1 MHDGPGERK
10 HIMYLTL
17 VVLTRMPMFSGFFSK
32 FCTPSSQISLSFRKF
47 IHFNKKLRTN
57 CLKYLELYHFN
68 FATKPPYWKL
78 EHSPRAVYYHSNLF
92 EDCEFWFRN
101 ASARENHSTREKAT
115 RGGEREHFSLSPLRL
130 AFLALA
136 IVGISPK
143 RSWGPE
149 NELRCSF
156 CKEERMATEQNLKHC
171 RIVGPIFL
179 AIRPFTVLYF
189 SVRSSRDR
197 ALCVTGCHLARVS
210 NLLRGQGR
218 F

>member
-1 MHDGPGERK
+1 M
-10 HIMYLTL
+10 
-17 VVLTRMPMFSGFFSK
+17 
-32 FCTPSSQISLSFRKF
+32 
-47 IHFNKKLRTN
+47 
-57 CLKYLELYHFN
+57 
-68 FATKPPYWKL
+68 
-78 EHSPRAVYYHSNLF
+78 YYHSNLF
-92 EDCEFWFRN
+92 EDCQFWFRN

-136 IVGISPK
+136 IMALAIVGISAK

-189 SVRSSRDR
+189 SVRLSRDR

-218 F
+218 FGRRPENIFLPPPPLHRAIIPDTRPLGTFENQDTRDGNTRYI

>member
-10 HIMYLTL
+10 HIMYILTL

-47 IHFNKKLRTN
+47 IHFTKKLKTN
-57 CLKYLELYHFN
+57 TLKYLELYHFN

-78 EHSPRAVYYHSNLF
+78 KHTPRAVYYHSNLF

-136 IVGISPK
+136 IVGISAK
-143 RSWGPE
+143 RSWG
-149 NELRCSF
+149 
-156 CKEERMATEQNLKHC
+156 LKMSYDVAFVKKKGWRRN
-171 RIVGPIFL
+171 RI
-179 AIRPFTVLYF
+179 
-189 SVRSSRDR
+189 
-197 ALCVTGCHLARVS
+197 
-210 NLLRGQGR
+210 
-218 F
+218 